1 MSEEITNAP
10 VVISFGMQIKK
21 NNDKLFGQL
30 SANQSDV
37 IYGITEN
44 RVDTVNSSLTPI
56 SGGGGNK
63 SGYPFPHPRRLICSN
78 VASLTRVTFINLK
91 LARVLT
97 FSVFPF
103 FRVSTST

>member
-56 SGGGGNK
+56 SGGGG
-63 SGYPFPHPRRLICSN
+63 
-78 VASLTRVTFINLK
+78 
-91 LARVLT
+91 
-97 FSVFPF
+97 
-103 FRVSTST
+103 

>member
-44 RVDTVNSSLTPI
+44 RPCGYSQQQFDANI
-56 SGGGGNK
+56 GGGGGGVGGINQ
-63 SGYPFPHPRRLICSN
+63 
-78 VASLTRVTFINLK
+78 VTLSP
-91 LARVLT
+91 T
-97 FSVFPF
+97 PGG
-103 FRVSTST
+103 

>member
-44 RVDTVNSSLTPI
+44 RPCGYSQQQFDANI
-56 SGGGGNK
+56 GGGGGGGGGWGGRIN
-63 SGYPFPHPRRLICSN
+63 
-78 VASLTRVTFINLK
+78 RVTLSP
-91 LARVLT
+91 T
-97 FSVFPF
+97 PGG
-103 FRVSTST
+103 